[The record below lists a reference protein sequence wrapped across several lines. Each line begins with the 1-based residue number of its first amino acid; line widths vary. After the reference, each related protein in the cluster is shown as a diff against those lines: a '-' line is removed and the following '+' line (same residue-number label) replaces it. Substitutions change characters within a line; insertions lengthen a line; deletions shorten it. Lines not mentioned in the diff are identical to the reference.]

1 MAHFHQLLLNV
12 ALTPDVVGGGQ
23 PLGGEAAGVVVGLEV
38 GHAVSLV
45 GVEHLKSKAHEKIS
59 TKKNLALR
67 SNNCETNC
75 C

>member
-1 MAHFHQLLLNV
+1 MTHFHQLLLNV

-45 GVEHLKSKAHEKIS
+45 WVEHLK
-59 TKKNLALR
+59 L
-67 SNNCETNC
+67 
-75 C
+75 

>member
-45 GVEHLKSKAHEKIS
+45 WVEHLKIQKWWNKLH
-59 TKKNLALR
+59 R
-67 SNNCETNC
+67 Q
-75 C
+75 

>member
-23 PLGGEAAGVVVGLEV
+23 PFGGEAAGVVVGLEV

-45 GVEHLKSKAHEKIS
+45 GVEHLK
-59 TKKNLALR
+59 L
-67 SNNCETNC
+67 
-75 C
+75 